1 MEYRTFELSIISAEG
16 LKKPS
21 SANKSDQVYAIA
33 YIAGKLDR
41 FQTPVDKKGGLE
53 PTWSH
58 QPMTFT
64 INEAEA
70 LRNSL
75 MLVIKLKAVR
85 MFFDKNLGEVRV
97 PIKQLIEGIRD
108 EGKEIQVVSYYLQR
122 KSNEPGGFLRFLYK
136 FGRKFLTL
144 VYRSAGTRSAYGS
157 SSGVGTGFVPGMVVG
172 SSVATHHSY
181 HGGGGGCGGGGCGG
195 GGGGC

>member
-1 MEYRTFELSIISAEG
+1 MEYITFELSIISAKD

-21 SANKSDQVYAIA
+21 SANKSDQVYATA

-41 FQTPVDKKGGLE
+41 FRTPVDKKGGSE
-53 PTWSH
+53 PTWSR

-97 PIKQLIEGIRD
+97 PIKQLMEGIRD
-108 EGKEIQVVSYYLQR
+108 EGKEMQVWL
-122 KSNEPGGFLRFLYK
+122 
-136 FGRKFLTL
+136 
-144 VYRSAGTRSAYGS
+144 
-157 SSGVGTGFVPGMVVG
+157 GVGTGFVPGMVVG
-172 SSVATHHSY
+172 DAVSSSAAHHGH
-181 HGGGGGCGGGGCGG
+181 HGGGGGCGGGGGGGGGCGG